1 MELPAGRYQLRVAAR
16 DIRNNKVGAV
26 IHDLEVPDFQPG
38 RVSMSGLVL
47 TSATSGA
54 MMTPQPDDE
63 LGDVL
68 PSSPTA
74 IRAFPQN
81 DTLVVYAEV
90 YNRLAGAAGAFQITV
105 TVLTSDGRTLFKAA
119 ETLDASALQQAGDR
133 FGYSARVPLTAIPP
147 GTYLLS
153 IEGQSA
159 GGPNASAARHV
170 RFSVTS
176 GT

>member
-1 MELPAGRYQLRVAAR
+1 
-16 DIRNNKVGAV
+16 
-26 IHDLEVPDFQPG
+26 
-38 RVSMSGLVL
+38 MSGLVL
-47 TSATSGA
+47 TSATSAA

-74 IRAFPQN
+74 IRVFPQN
-81 DTLVVYAEV
+81 DTLMVYAEV
-90 YNRLAGAAGAFQITV
+90 YNHLAGAASAFDITV
-105 TVLTSDGRTLFKAA
+105 TVLTSDGRLLFKAA
-119 ETLDASALQQAGDR
+119 ETLDASTLRQAGER
-133 FGYSARVPLTAIPP
+133 FGYSARVPLAAIPP

-153 IEGQSA
+153 VEGQSG
-159 GGPNASAARHV
+159 GGPHASAARHV